1 MGCNCGGNK
10 GTQFEVVTS
19 EGTVVFG
26 PTPYKTTADA
36 MSERHPGSRV
46 REAQKDGA

>member
-1 MGCNCGGNK
+1 MGCACKNK
-10 GTQFEVVTS
+10 TQYEVVNA

-36 MSERHPGSRV
+36 MAARHHGQV
-46 REAQKDGA
+46 RETVKEGR